1 MPIIRILP
9 SHRAVR
15 GIYEYITR
23 KDKTSSDYI
32 FASGCSLDHP
42 EEDFKD
48 MADYFQKDKNERN
61 RTYYHVIVSFNT
73 KTREFH
79 RKKCRKW
86 LRSYVKNRNQ
96 QLSMVCRCALQRPAH
111 SQSLSYYCE

>member
-23 KDKTSSDYI
+23 EDKTSPDYV

-48 MADYFQKDKNERN
+48 MSDYYHKNGGERN

-73 KTREFH
+73 KNEKIEPKEV
-79 RKKCRKW
+79 KKWQRN
-86 LRSYVKNRNQ
+86 YVKKQISAIISGLLRFTIKTG
-96 QLSMVCRCALQRPAH
+96 LSTAIAIL
-111 SQSLSYYCE
+111 L